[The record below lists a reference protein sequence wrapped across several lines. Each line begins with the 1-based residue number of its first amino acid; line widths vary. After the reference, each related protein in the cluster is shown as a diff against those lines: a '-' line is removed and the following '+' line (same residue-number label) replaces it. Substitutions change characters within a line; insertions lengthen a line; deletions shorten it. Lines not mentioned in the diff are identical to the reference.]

1 MEDLHCKLE
10 NMKPLC
16 VFSVIFTGSIDTD
29 TELHCGYSGPCHS
42 IVVCDFV
49 HHYQICSKSLAKLA
63 TFTPP
68 QESPLM
74 LTVQV
79 NRIATFNT
87 VAPPDDDNPSERSC
101 KVEHSSSITV

>member
-16 VFSVIFTGSIDTD
+16 VFSVTFTGSIDTD

-49 HHYQICSKSLAKLA
+49 HQKLGEIGYFHTSSRITTDA
-63 TFTPP
+63 D
-68 QESPLM
+68 SP
-74 LTVQV
+74 
-79 NRIATFNT
+79 
-87 VAPPDDDNPSERSC
+87 S
-101 KVEHSSSITV
+101 